1 MSVFEDENVSLLIR
15 AVTRIGSEEEARD
28 FLEDI
33 LTNKEIISISQR
45 LTVAK
50 MLLAGEKYADI
61 EKATGAS
68 SATVV
73 RVNQCIRYGA
83 GGYRSVI
90 EKLGD

>member
-15 AVTRIGSEEEARD
+15 AITHIGSEDEARD

-33 LTNKEIISISQR
+33 LTNREIISISQR

-50 MLLAGEKYADI
+50 MLLSGEKYADI

-73 RVNQCIRYGA
+73 RVNQCIRYGS
-83 GGYRSVI
+83 GGYRAVI